1 MKRHDFSLV
10 ELIAVIV
17 IISVGIGIASVG
29 IRSSSDA
36 AKFEQAAGEFTA
48 FASRARFQAMELG
61 RDRAI
66 LYHPAERRFTASDP
80 QTAEEPDENSINI
93 LALPSRLRNYETDA
107 AYSEPSNF
115 AALSWPLPEDYEL
128 EADGGVLG
136 GDRGQGLEIFRFYA
150 DGGGSGSHRFILQ
163 FKNLK
168 RVFTISPLT
177 GLMTESAEETP

>member
-36 AKFEQAAGEFTA
+36 AKFEQAAGEFAA

-107 AYSEPSNF
+107 A
-115 AALSWPLPEDYEL
+115 
-128 EADGGVLG
+128 
-136 GDRGQGLEIFRFYA
+136 
-150 DGGGSGSHRFILQ
+150 
-163 FKNLK
+163 
-168 RVFTISPLT
+168 
-177 GLMTESAEETP
+177 